1 MPVPRKG
8 IRGPHKPIGVC
19 GERRSDGTTEP
30 SRSRGGEGCAV
41 RDDVCEYDRICDG
54 GCVANNYM
62 VTGRLGRMPEM
73 YCWWRRTVLHEAM
86 RVKEAEQCR
95 AEA

>member
-1 MPVPRKG
+1 MDNNRRRALAESFDSVS
-8 IRGPHKPIGVC
+8 VW
-19 GERRSDGTTEP
+19 GEYCDE
-30 SRSRGGEGCAV
+30 
-41 RDDVCEYDRICDG
+41 CEYDRICDG

-62 VTGRLGRMPEM
+62 VTGKLGGMPEM
-73 YCWWRRTVLHEAM
+73 YCWWRRAVLHEAM